1 MTSPTRIVVVGGVAA
16 GMSAAS
22 QARRRRPEAAVT
34 VLERGSSI
42 SYGAC
47 GMPYNIEDPQRD
59 LDDLIVLTPEKAR
72 DERGLDLRLRHLV
85 TAVDLDRGEVV
96 AVDEDGG
103 TEVRIPFDGLVL
115 ATGARAVRPPG
126 IDGLDLAGVHFL
138 RDLEDGRHLKQ
149 DLDDRVRRAVVVGGG
164 YIGMEMAHVLT
175 SRGLGVTV
183 VEREPEILPG
193 WGPEA
198 VAEVRS
204 ELTAHEVEVMAGSA
218 LQYLK
223 GDADGRVATVVTD
236 AGSIEADLVVI
247 AVGIRPEVSLAKAAG
262 LRLGE
267 SGAIWVDQQQ
277 QTSHPAVWAAGDC
290 AEAFHRILRK
300 PAWIPLGTTANK
312 QGRIAG
318 ANVVG
323 GRSRFAGIVGTAGF
337 MVFDLEVARS
347 GLGVAAA
354 AEAGFEPISTTIRQ
368 RSRAHGYPGGTPVQ
382 VTLVADRHTGLL
394 LGAEIVGK
402 DGAAL
407 RINPVAT
414 ALASHL
420 TVADLQQLDMVYAPP
435 FASVWDPLLVAA
447 NQLSKKVERTG

>member
-1 MTSPTRIVVVGGVAA
+1 MSSPTRIVVVGGVAA

-22 QARRRRPEAAVT
+22 QARRRRPDAAVT

-72 DERGLDLRLRHLV
+72 DERDLDLRLRHLV
-85 TAVDLDRGEVV
+85 TAIDLERGEVV
-96 AVDEDGG
+96 AVDQESG
-103 TEVRIPFDGLVL
+103 TDVRVPFDGLVL

-126 IDGLDLAGVHFL
+126 IEGLDLAGVHLL
-138 RDLEDGRHLKQ
+138 RDLEDGRQLKQ
-149 DLDDRVRRAVVVGGG
+149 DLDDRIRRAVIVGGG

-183 VEREPEILPG
+183 VEREPDILPG

-198 VAEVRS
+198 VAQVRA
-204 ELTAHEVEVMAGSA
+204 ELASHEVEVMAGTS
-218 LQYLK
+218 LK
-223 GDADGRVATVVTD
+223 SLRGDANGRVASVVTD
-236 AGSIEADLVVI
+236 AGSIETDLVVI
-247 AVGIRPEVSLAKAAG
+247 AVGIRPEVSLAKDAG
-262 LRLGE
+262 LRIGE

-337 MVFDLEVARS
+337 VVFDLEVARS

-354 AEAGFEPISTTIRQ
+354 AAAGFEPISTTIRQ
-368 RSRAHGYPGGTPVQ
+368 RSRAHGYPGGAPVQ
-382 VTLVADRHTGLL
+382 VTLVADRHTGLV

-435 FASVWDPLLVAA
+435 FAPVWDPLLVAA
-447 NQLSKKVERTG
+447 NQLSKKVEKTR